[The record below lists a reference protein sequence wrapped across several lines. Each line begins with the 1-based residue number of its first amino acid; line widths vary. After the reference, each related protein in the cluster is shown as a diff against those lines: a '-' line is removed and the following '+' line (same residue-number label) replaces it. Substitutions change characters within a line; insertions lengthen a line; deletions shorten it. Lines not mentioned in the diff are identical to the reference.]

1 MQTILIRKSEMHL
14 IRLINLLICSYYLL
28 VNIELNMSNNCKKFM
43 RAFVIKFNSRS
54 LNELPPPKLYTL
66 LAHSNSLNKF
76 RFSQAQVHMCTN
88 STKKR
93 SMFFFL
99 HNIYL
104 VKNLRKRSLL
114 FLYFF
119 FHKTLMPKISPPS
132 SPKFN
137 E

>member
-1 MQTILIRKSEMHL
+1 
-14 IRLINLLICSYYLL
+14 
-28 VNIELNMSNNCKKFM
+28 MSNNCKKFM

-54 LNELPPPKLYTL
+54 LNELPPPKLYSL

-88 STKKR
+88 STKKGPC
-93 SMFFFL
+93 SFFFTS
-99 HNIYL
+99 HNIYF
-104 VKNLRKRSLL
+104 VNNLRKRSLL

-132 SPKFN
+132 PPKFN
-137 E
+137 EWLRRGSSKTLFDDFQR

>member
-1 MQTILIRKSEMHL
+1 
-14 IRLINLLICSYYLL
+14 
-28 VNIELNMSNNCKKFM
+28 MSNNCKKFM

-54 LNELPPPKLYTL
+54 LNELPPPKLYSL

-93 SMFFFL
+93 VHVFFL

-104 VKNLRKRSLL
+104 PSKKLEKKKSFV
-114 FLYFF
+114 FVFF
-119 FHKTLMPKISPPS
+119 FIKP
-132 SPKFN
+132 
-137 E
+137 

>member
-54 LNELPPPKLYTL
+54 LNELPPPKLYSL

-88 STKKR
+88 STKKKVHVLF
-93 SMFFFL
+93 SSQHILSKKLEKKKSFVFVFFFIKL
-99 HNIYL
+99 
-104 VKNLRKRSLL
+104 
-114 FLYFF
+114 
-119 FHKTLMPKISPPS
+119 
-132 SPKFN
+132 
-137 E
+137 

>member
-28 VNIELNMSNNCKKFM
+28 VSIELNMSNNCRKFM

-54 LNELPPPKLYTL
+54 LNELPPPKLLSSCSFKFFEQVSFLPSTSSHVYKFYT
-66 LAHSNSLNKF
+66 
-76 RFSQAQVHMCTN
+76 
-88 STKKR
+88 KR

-99 HNIYL
+99 HDIYS

-119 FHKTLMPKISPPS
+119 FIKP
-132 SPKFN
+132 
-137 E
+137 

>member
-1 MQTILIRKSEMHL
+1 MHL

-28 VNIELNMSNNCKKFM
+28 VSIELNMSNNCRKFM

-54 LNELPPPKLYTL
+54 LNELPPPKLYSL

-88 STKKR
+88 STKKGPC
-93 SMFFFL
+93 SFFFTTYSKKL
-99 HNIYL
+99 EKKKSS
-104 VKNLRKRSLL
+104 V
-114 FLYFF
+114 FVFFF

-132 SPKFN
+132 PPKFN

>member
-1 MQTILIRKSEMHL
+1 MQTILIRKPEMHL

-54 LNELPPPKLYTL
+54 LNELPPPKLYSL

-88 STKKR
+88 STKKKVHVLF
-93 SMFFFL
+93 SSQHILSKKLEKKKSFVFVFFF
-99 HNIYL
+99 I
-104 VKNLRKRSLL
+104 K
-114 FLYFF
+114 
-119 FHKTLMPKISPPS
+119 P
-132 SPKFN
+132 
-137 E
+137 